1 MYKKD
6 YHPDENIV
14 FDTKNY
20 GFTSPKSTGLEPLS
34 NALVQIDAALKK
46 EETERIEEDV
56 RINGRVDKEITDR
69 ETEDVRINGRIDK
82 EITDRENTDIAISNR
97 ISEYITQMGSA
108 TRILNDAN
116 TAIGARRNVH
126 SCAYGVGNYISV
138 ISIRGEFKGTVNI
151 SLAEIGLK
159 TLTTTSRQYNSD
171 TLGTLISNVNSSI
184 DNSKKCNVVARA
196 NQTLFEIRTN
206 IAPYDKFVYFA
217 TTFIIERN
225 II

>member
-14 FDTKNY
+14 FNTKNY

-34 NALVQIDAALKK
+34 NALVQIDSALKK

-56 RINGRVDKEITDR
+56 RINRRVDKEITDR
-69 ETEDVRINGRIDK
+69 ENA
-82 EITDRENTDIAISNR
+82 DIAISNR
-97 ISEYITQMGSA
+97 ISEYIAQMGSA

-126 SCAYGVGNYISV
+126 SCAYGVGNYLSV

-151 SLAEIGLK
+151 SLEEIGLK
-159 TLTTTSRQYNSD
+159 TLNTTSRQYSSNIQ
-171 TLGTLISNVNSSI
+171 GTLISNVNSSI
-184 DNSKKCNVVARA
+184 DNAKICNVVARA

-206 IAPYDKFVYFA
+206 ITPDDKFVYFA

>member
-46 EETERIEEDV
+46 EE
-56 RINGRVDKEITDR
+56 N
-69 ETEDVRINGRIDK
+69 
-82 EITDRENTDIAISNR
+82 DRENTDIAISNR
-97 ISEYITQMGSA
+97 ISEYISQMGSA
-108 TRILNDAN
+108 TRILNDEN

-126 SCAYGVGNYISV
+126 SCVYGVGNYLSV

-151 SLAEIGLK
+151 SLNEIGLK
-159 TLTTTSRQYNSD
+159 TLTTTSRQYNSNIQ
-171 TLGTLISNVNSSI
+171 GTLISNVNSSK
-184 DNSKKCNVVARA
+184 DDSKKCNVVARA

-206 IAPYDKFVYFA
+206 ITPDDEFVYFA

>member
-6 YHPDENIV
+6 YHPNESII

-20 GFTSPKSTGLEPLS
+20 GFTSPKSTALEPLS

-56 RINGRVDKEITDR
+56 RINC
-69 ETEDVRINGRIDK
+69 RIDK
-82 EITDRENTDIAISNR
+82 EITDRENADITISNR
-97 ISEYITQMGSA
+97 ISEYIAQMGSA
-108 TRILNDAN
+108 TRILNDKN
-116 TAIGARRNVH
+116 TAIGARKNVH
-126 SCAYGVGNYISV
+126 SCVYGVGNYLSV
-138 ISIRGEFKGTVNI
+138 VSIRGEFKGTVNI
-151 SLAEIGLK
+151 SLEEIGLK
-159 TLTTTSRQYNSD
+159 TLTTTSRQYSSNIQ
-171 TLGTLISNVNSSI
+171 GTLISNVNSSK
-184 DNSKKCNVVARA
+184 DDSKKCNVVARA

-206 IAPYDKFVYFA
+206 IAPDDEFVYFA

>member
-46 EETERIEEDV
+46 EET
-56 RINGRVDKEITDR
+56 
-69 ETEDVRINGRIDK
+69 
-82 EITDRENTDIAISNR
+82 DRENTDIAISNR
-97 ISEYITQMGSA
+97 ISEYIAQMGSA
-108 TRILNDAN
+108 TRILNDKN

-126 SCAYGVGNYISV
+126 SCVYGVGNYLSV
-138 ISIRGEFKGTVNI
+138 VNIRGEFKGTVNI
-151 SLAEIGLK
+151 SLVEIGLK
-159 TLTTTSRQYNSD
+159 TLTTTSRQYDSNIQ
-171 TLGTLISNVNSSI
+171 GTLISNVNSSK
-184 DNSKKCNVVARA
+184 DNSKICNVVARA

-206 IAPYDKFVYFA
+206 ITPDDEFVYFA
-217 TTFIIERN
+217 ATFIIERN
-225 II
+225 IESV